1 MNQFTLLVII
11 LLIFT
16 YYGGSYVP
24 KVLKEN
30 KELLLG
36 ITGGLVLCSFLGMR
50 LEGLTATQKQSCS
63 EGEGGTDLQPRAD
76 RPRADPL
83 SWIGVSPSEVC
94 EDGLT
99 CQDSGVRG
107 RRGRTRGQSI
117 YRCRATSSPQ
127 GGD

>member
-16 YYGGSYVP
+16 YYGDSYVP

-50 LEGLTATQKQSCS
+50 LEGLTDAQKRSCS
-63 EGEGGTDLQPRAD
+63 EGAHGIDIHMASWLPHQSWGDVRA
-76 RPRADPL
+76 A
-83 SWIGVSPSEVC
+83 EVC
-94 EDGLT
+94 EDGFT
-99 CQDSGVRG
+99 CQDSGAVVPRG
-107 RRGRTRGQSI
+107 RGRGGYAKAGDPI
-117 YRCRATSSPQ
+117 YRCRAT
-127 GGD
+127 

>member
-16 YYGGSYVP
+16 YYGDSYVP

-50 LEGLTATQKQSCS
+50 LEGLTDAQKQSCS
-63 EGEGGTDLQPRAD
+63 MGEHGTKIHEARTVHLKDGGVNETP
-76 RPRADPL
+76 
-83 SWIGVSPSEVC
+83 
-94 EDGLT
+94 
-99 CQDSGVRG
+99 GVRG
-107 RRGRTRGQSI
+107 W
-117 YRCRATSSPQ
+117 
-127 GGD
+127 

>member
-1 MNQFTLLVII
+1 MIQFTLLVII

-50 LEGLTATQKQSCS
+50 LEGHAST
-63 EGEGGTDLQPRAD
+63 PH
-76 RPRADPL
+76 DPD
-83 SWIGVSPSEVC
+83 VYVVPEAF
-94 EDGLT
+94 D
-99 CQDSGVRG
+99 
-107 RRGRTRGQSI
+107 
-117 YRCRATSSPQ
+117 A
-127 GGD
+127 